1 MGEYSMLIDFKSLLS
16 NFICENPDSYIV
28 DQILTRFPTP
38 RDLMD
43 ASELELES
51 IKGVGKVGARKLV
64 AALKFGPIISLS
76 TEPTIR
82 VKTPEDV
89 YKLLKSTFLHL
100 GKEHFVSIFLNSKNM
115 VLGWET
121 ISIGS
126 LNACIVHPREVFN
139 AAIKRRSASIIC
151 VHNHPSGNP
160 DPSNEDIDITKR
172 LMAAGEI
179 IGIEMLDHIIIGHAH
194 YISLKERGFM

>member
-1 MGEYSMLIDFKSLLS
+1 MQIDFKSLLC
-16 NFICENPDSYIV
+16 NFICEKPDSYIV

-43 ASELELES
+43 ASEKELES

-64 AALKFGPIISLS
+64 AALKYGPIISLS
-76 TEPTIR
+76 TEPTIK

-89 YKLLKSTFLHL
+89 YKLLKPTFLHL
-100 GKEHFVSIFLNSKNM
+100 KKEHFVAIFLNSKNM

-151 VHNHPSGNP
+151 AHNHPSGNP
-160 DPSNEDIDITKR
+160 DPSNEDIEITKR
-172 LMAAGEI
+172 LKAAGDI
-179 IGIEMLDHIIIGHAH
+179 IGIELLDHIIIGHAN

>member
-16 NFICENPDSYIV
+16 NFICEKPDSYIV

-43 ASELELES
+43 ASVQELES

-76 TEPTIR
+76 TEPTIE

-89 YKLLKSTFLHL
+89 YKLLKPTFLHL
-100 GKEHFVSIFLNSKNM
+100 EKEHFVAIFLNSKNM

-126 LNACIVHPREVFN
+126 LNACIVHPR
-139 AAIKRRSASIIC
+139 
-151 VHNHPSGNP
+151 GN
-160 DPSNEDIDITKR
+160 R
-172 LMAAGEI
+172 
-179 IGIEMLDHIIIGHAH
+179 
-194 YISLKERGFM
+194 